1 MSILKMR
8 DENGTIHSI
17 AIMKGDKGDGVPDGG
32 TTGQVIKKT
41 ADGTEWGDT
50 GVPDGGSTGQV
61 LKKTADGTA
70 WGDVLQT
77 NTNILSNTDS
87 TVKSVSIT
95 QRGLYEVIG
104 SLNSYDTYTFIM
116 SVADLSKT
124 VTKRQTTRYFIPSG
138 TENAP
143 LLKDE
148 LECKYEN
155 GEIKV
160 SSTEQTYNA
169 SSGYIDY
176 KKDRYHLSS
185 VTLII
190 PYE

>member
-1 MSILKMR
+1 MGLLKIR
-8 DENGTIHSI
+8 DENGVVRTIMSI
-17 AIMKGDKGDGVPDGG
+17 KGDKGDKGDGVPDGG
-32 TTGQVIKKT
+32 SPGQVMR
-41 ADGTEWGDT
+41 
-50 GVPDGGSTGQV
+50 
-61 LKKTADGTA
+61 KTADGTA

-124 VTKRQTTRYFIPSG
+124 VTKRQTIRYFIPSG

-148 LECKYEN
+148 LEWKYEN

-169 SSGYIDY
+169 SSGYTGY
-176 KKDRYHLSS
+176 QKDRYYLSS

-190 PYE
+190 PYD